1 MLSRNTFLYN
11 RYRIIRPLGK
21 GGFGQVYEALDD
33 KLDCI
38 VAIKERLAKSDS
50 EKMRRAF
57 MREAK
62 LLANLRHPV
71 LPKVTDHFFAGES
84 QYLVMEF
91 IEGDDLA
98 TLLYKRQHPFFV
110 EQVLTWADE
119 ILKGLVYLH
128 TRPQV
133 ILHRDIK
140 PANIK
145 LTHEGDIFL
154 LDFGLAK
161 GYAGEMAVPEETS
174 QRSSSIQGFTAAYA
188 PLEQLTKAGT
198 NEQSDI
204 YSLGATLYHLL
215 TGRVPATAAHRYKTQ
230 ELGQPDP
237 LIAAHEAYPAVPEP
251 VSLVLS
257 QAMAMSRRNRL
268 RSAQEMRQVLLDARR
283 AIAEATTEHRS
294 AGRSSKRQGDA
305 SSVSPFPTMPS
316 PTQASPLMDPTLAA
330 DQRMHLFNMQPG
342 NMMDQLPSQDDSAQV
357 SQPAH
362 ELPWASYVDS
372 QTGESSWASTVV
384 DSELHEDEA
393 STTKLDE
400 ERLRQARL
408 QQEQERAQLDA
419 AGRQQHQEGAAGRNV
434 EDARRREAEA
444 ARKAQEEKAKAQ
456 RIASL
461 HTEAESAM
469 ANGNWAAAIKGLQE
483 ILALDPTHAGAKSKL
498 REAQTEQQLSNLY
511 AAGRRYYEAG
521 RWRESLDELLRVE
534 EMKSSYMDVA
544 ALIAELKKRL
554 RIAELYQAAEAAA
567 AREEWSAAV
576 ENLQQ
581 ILVLDS
587 AQTHAAQKLQE
598 AEKQHER
605 LALYLKGRELYGK
618 GLWSEAL
625 NYLGKVQEEGDY
637 KDTDSL
643 ITHARYQLTMLEAAR
658 IDREKQKLEAK
669 LHLEKQADAQRLY
682 KEALVQIEGKDLPA
696 AVESLKAAQSLDP
709 ANAVIIARLRETE
722 ATAGRL
728 ALRASRAGR
737 LRGKQM
743 MIAGGAVALIIAV
756 AIFSLLKLKSGNR
769 VSNQSQLSTDKTPA
783 MSAPAGMA
791 YVPGGT
797 FRMGRNDGDT
807 EGNDSPAHDAT
818 VSAFYM
824 DIYET
829 TNEDY
834 QKFIKAIGHQPPQTW
849 TNGAYPADAARKPV
863 TGVMWDEANG
873 YCKSVGKRL
882 PTEEEWEFA
891 ARGQDERL
899 YPWGRDWNAGLANA
913 GKAADG
919 PLPVGTFKG
928 ASPYGVYDMV
938 GNVWEWTASDMKSY
952 SPSTPVETGDYKN
965 LKVIRGCMYGC
976 EVKKATTTY
985 RKGWPANRWDWPDG
999 VKANYSNMGFR
1010 CVQDAAR

>member
-119 ILKGLVYLH
+119 ILKALIYLH

-237 LIAAHEAYPAVPEP
+237 LIAAHEAYQAVPEP

-268 RSAQEMRQVLLDARR
+268 RSAQEMREVLLDTRR
-283 AIAEATTEHRS
+283 AIAEAATEQRS
-294 AGRSSKRQGDA
+294 NVAGRGSKKQGDA

-330 DQRMHLFNMQPG
+330 DQRMHLFNVQPG
-342 NMMDQLPSQDDSAQV
+342 NMMDQLPSQDDASAQA
-357 SQPAH
+357 SQPMQ
-362 ELPWASYVDS
+362 EIPWASYVDS

-400 ERLRQARL
+400 ERLKQAHS
-408 QQEQERAQLDA
+408 Q
-419 AGRQQHQEGAAGRNV
+419 AGAEG
-434 EDARRREAEA
+434 
-444 ARKAQEEKAKAQ
+444 KAHEEKAQAQ

-469 ANGNWAAAIKGLQE
+469 ANGNWAIAIKGLQE
-483 ILALDPTHAGAKSKL
+483 ILALDPSHAEAKSKL
-498 REAQTEQQLSNLY
+498 NEAQTEQQLSNLY

-534 EMKSSYMDVA
+534 EIRSSYMDVA

-554 RIAELYQAAEAAA
+554 HIAELYQAAETAA
-567 AREEWSAAV
+567 AREDWSAAI
-576 ENLQQ
+576 ENLRQ
-581 ILVLDS
+581 ILVLDQ
-587 AQTHAAQKLQE
+587 AQTHAARKLQE
-598 AEKQHER
+598 AEKQHDR
-605 LALYLKGRELYGK
+605 LTLYLRGRELYEK

-643 ITHARYQLTMLEAAR
+643 ITHARYQITMLEAAR

-669 LHLEKQADAQRLY
+669 LHLEKQAEAQRLY
-682 KEALVQIEGKDLPA
+682 KEALVQIEGKDMVA
-696 AVESLKAAQSLDP
+696 AVESLKAAQGLDP
-709 ANAVIIARLRETE
+709 ANAVIISRLRETE

-728 ALRASRAGR
+728 ARRANRAGR
-737 LRGKQM
+737 LRGRQM

-783 MSAPAGMA
+783 MAAPAGMA

-797 FRMGRNDGDT
+797 FRMGRNDGDP

-834 QKFIKAIGHQPPQTW
+834 QKFITAIGHQPPLTW
-849 TNGAYPADAARKPV
+849 NGGAYPADAARKPV
-863 TGVMWDEANG
+863 TGVMWDEAKG
-873 YCKSVGKRL
+873 YCNSVGKRL

-891 ARGQDERL
+891 ARGKDERL
-899 YPWGRDWNAGLANA
+899 YPWGKDWNAGLANA

-952 SPSTPVETGDYKN
+952 SPSTPVDTGDYKN

-999 VKANYSNMGFR
+999 VKSNYSNMGFR